1 MKLTRLVAASAA
13 TALLGA
19 AALAAATPAFAIP
32 APSTQYVTASQFVA
46 EASPYPH
53 QWFKGNVTAP
63 VGTYTSVPTGLTV
76 NGNAQPLNGDTPT
89 TGLANLVSGASFTA
103 DGPAAFQIP
112 IFTNTDATDA
122 ASPTG
127 FTTLV
132 PDDITPGALHT
143 TTWHST
149 QDISRA
155 GTVQYTANTSHFALA
170 DLETYLSGDTTPYTI
185 LAYGFYV
192 DSSFTT
198 TLHTVTWDGVTTD
211 FMAAPTATL
220 SATSLTTKQV
230 TSTGIDAT
238 FTGFVP
244 GELVDFGYGSGQS
257 GDSYGAPVAAD
268 ANGTV
273 SVHFVAPTGFTAG
286 TYTLGAYGE
295 TSTFSAVG
303 TFTVADP
310 APAASLAATGID
322 ATPYLI
328 AAAALLVFGAAFGVI
343 AWRRRRVDA

>member
-1 MKLTRLVAASAA
+1 MKLTRLVAASTA
-13 TALLGA
+13 TALLSA
-19 AALAAATPAFAIP
+19 AALAATTPALAIP
-32 APSTQYVTASQFVA
+32 APSIQYVTASQLVA

-53 QWFKGNVTAP
+53 QWFKGDVGAP
-63 VGTYTSVPTGLTV
+63 VGTYASVPTGLTIH
-76 NGNAQPLNGDTPT
+76 GNAQPLNGDTPT
-89 TGLANLVSGASFTA
+89 TGLADLVSTASFTA

-112 IFTNTDATDA
+112 IFTNTDTASGG
-122 ASPTG
+122 SPTG

-149 QDISRA
+149 QDISRG
-155 GTVQYTANTSHFALA
+155 GTLQYTANTSHFALA
-170 DLETYLSGDTTPYTI
+170 DLETYLAGDVTPYTI

-192 DSSFTT
+192 DSAFTT
-198 TLHTVTWDGVTTD
+198 TLHTVTWNGVTTD
-211 FMAAPTATL
+211 FMAHPTATL
-220 SATSLTTKQV
+220 SATSLTPKQV

-244 GELVDFGYGSGQS
+244 GELVGFGYGSGQS
-257 GDSYGAPVAAD
+257 GDTFGTPTAAD

-273 SVHFVAPTGFTAG
+273 SVHFVAPAGFTAG
-286 TYTLGAYGE
+286 TYTLGAYAE
-295 TSTFSAVG
+295 TSTLSALG

-322 ATPYLI
+322 AGPYLI
-328 AAAALLVFGAAFGVI
+328 AAAALLLFGAAFGVM
-343 AWRRRRVDA
+343 AWRRGRSNA